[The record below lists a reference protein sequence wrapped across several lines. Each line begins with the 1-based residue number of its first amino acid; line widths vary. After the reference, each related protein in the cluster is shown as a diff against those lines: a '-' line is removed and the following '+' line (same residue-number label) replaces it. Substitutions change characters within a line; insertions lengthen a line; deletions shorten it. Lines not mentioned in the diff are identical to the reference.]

1 MKVSYLVAL
10 NLVVVY
16 SVVLLTVLGVGT
28 KRREL
33 VKYNILSQL
42 YICVGDSISNCLYLQ
57 PSNTISLIVSIIS
70 VYPMHQLSI
79 LEECILRQKY
89 LCHKYHQEMIHE
101 TGYVKMLTIY

>member
-33 VKYNILSQL
+33 VKYNILSQQ
-42 YICVGDSISNCLYLQ
+42 YICVGESVISCLYVL
-57 PSNTISLIVSIIS
+57 PSLIQLDLIVRNRY
-70 VYPMHQLSI
+70 VYSMH
-79 LEECILRQKY
+79 
-89 LCHKYHQEMIHE
+89 
-101 TGYVKMLTIY
+101 

>member
-33 VKYNILSQL
+33 VKCNIRSQQ
-42 YICVGDSISNCLYLQ
+42 YICVGESVSSCLYVL
-57 PSNTISLIVSIIS
+57 PSLIELALIV
-70 VYPMHQLSI
+70 
-79 LEECILRQKY
+79 KN
-89 LCHKYHQEMIHE
+89 
-101 TGYVKMLTIY
+101 GYVYSMH